1 MIWSQSFP
9 TKAKPLWLFQLSE
22 TFAAEGDAARGT
34 RDTHWTEK
42 KEKKGVKP
50 LTIQYEL
57 SPPPLFPLRLIEP
70 FGHTCTRSADC
81 SVGEYPAQDQRR
93 SCTCRSLLRTAQ
105 SGVVGMGGGLGLEQ
119 DVFLSHRKNGILF
132 IARLSSKR
140 GYVSSYFL
148 LPLVPLLSSFSAL
161 TNTGSVR
168 RQSLVLPHRWR
179 CRVFPVI
186 RANHVCERVTV
197 TSPSCIEALIAQIA
211 KSCLFLFSI
220 LWPQFT
226 WAVSQ
231 IPHWCPLLSIWSSK

>member
-1 MIWSQSFP
+1 MLSDLKSKFP
-9 TKAKPLWLFQLSE
+9 NKSE
-22 TFAAEGDAARGT
+22 TSVVISALRDLRRGRWCSSGYT
-34 RDTHWTEK
+34 WHTEQKRKKK
-42 KEKKGVKP
+42 KEWN
-50 LTIQYEL
+50 L
-57 SPPPLFPLRLIEP
+57 SQFNTSYSPPLFPLWLIEP
-70 FGHTCTRSADC
+70 FGHTCTWSADC

-93 SCTCRSLLRTAQ
+93 SCTCRSLLHTAQ

-140 GYVSSYFL
+140 GYVNSYFL

-186 RANHVCERVTV
+186 RANHVCECVTV

-211 KSCLFLFSI
+211 KSCLFL
-220 LWPQFT
+220 
-226 WAVSQ
+226 A
-231 IPHWCPLLSIWSSK
+231 